1 MRLKY
6 IIVLFVVSVL
16 WSCTSTKL
24 LVVDNAAKQ
33 ILSAEKQRQF
43 DYYFYEAQRLKDTQK
58 YDQAFETFRLCLAID
73 SLDAGVQSEMGL
85 LYSTIGLN
93 VDALRHLENA
103 VRLDATNW
111 WYNVRLIALQTDF
124 KNWQRAIEIANNLQK
139 IYPNKEEV
147 YQILTSLYKQT
158 KEYDKAI
165 AAFDKLEAIS
175 GITES
180 LSFEKF
186 QLYILAGKPKKGV
199 AEIDKLISKHPTE
212 TRYRV
217 LRGDIFMQQKM
228 PEKAYEIYQKVLAED
243 PMNAYVYVSLS
254 EYYKSV
260 NQPEKAVEIAVHG
273 KIQEKLHN

>member
-1 MRLKY
+1 
-6 IIVLFVVSVL
+6 
-16 WSCTSTKL
+16 
-24 LVVDNAAKQ
+24 VDNAAKQ